1 MNVIGH
7 MVCAEHLGRD
17 AGLGAMLPDLL
28 SLYDR
33 RIRPLRLIQ
42 PKHAVDSELDGSG
55 SLRDGVRFHFHVDSS
70 FHRSDLF
77 RDCADLIRH
86 RLLAASDAPG
96 LKRFAVAHVLTE
108 LFLDHLLIVQDP
120 LRLQLFYGSLE
131 RHRTAPLRSMLVA
144 QDGVDWE
151 GFSAFLKRLVE
162 ARFADAYLEPEGL
175 LDRTDRILLK
185 LRQRRLDLGE
195 RAAALDGL
203 SVHAPLAQRQL
214 DEFIEAMQRWR
225 APAALRPE
233 GAVDSGG
240 QAGIE

>member
-33 RIRPLRLIQ
+33 RIRPLRLIHPTQ
-42 PKHAVDSELDGSG
+42 AVNSEHDGSR

-77 RDCADLIRH
+77 RDCADLIRG
-86 RLLAASDAPG
+86 RLLAASNAPG
-96 LKRFAVAHVLTE
+96 LKRFAAAHVLTE
-108 LFLDHLLIVQDP
+108 LFLDHLLIVQNP
-120 LRLQLFYGSLE
+120 LRLQAFYGSLE
-131 RHRTAPLRSMLVA
+131 RHRIASLRSLLAA

-151 GFSAFLKRLVE
+151 GFSAFLMHLAD
-162 ARFADAYLEPEGL
+162 ARFADGYLEPKGL

-185 LRQRRLDLGE
+185 LRQRRLEPGE
-195 RAAALDGL
+195 RAAVLDGL
-203 SVHAPLAQRQL
+203 SLHATRALRQL
-214 DEFIEAMQRWR
+214 DEFVEAMQRWR
-225 APAALRPE
+225 APAAMPE
-233 GAVDSGG
+233 SAVDSGG